1 MSKLSSK
8 DLHYACSKE
17 VHDLCTQAGAIRLSA
32 NNQQAR
38 GGAYRI
44 FRRHVIEACEI
55 ANRHIFAPV
64 PGSPVVLDRTEIVT
78 IDSGAVYRDKARIT
92 ELLETYKK

>member
-32 NNQQAR
+32 TINKLVEEL
-38 GGAYRI
+38 I
-44 FRRHVIEACEI
+44 ESRRHVIEACEI
-55 ANRHIFAPV
+55 ADRHIFAPV